1 MGTRHTTEPLQSK
14 IWQLAQD
21 ESSVQGYLYSCSLD
35 DEPLVLSEPFINS
48 RKVQLAFSNICPGC
62 GFELEKTLRVQTSTL
77 PVGRRLLTNPDCK
90 DPEQLIEPGE
100 SFEAKLSRGSTLLQD
115 VRSDLTTGM
124 ELLDETLVLRFGQLL
139 TLQGEASN
147 ALSHLLCVRAIHPL
161 PPGLDSDV
169 VFVDGGNVFDAYTVS
184 RHAFSLELDQERTK
198 LRIHLSRVFTH
209 HQLSSFIT
217 ERLAHAIDQCDA
229 RLAIVSDI
237 TALYCDPDVK
247 EKREAFDL
255 FSKDIRYMAT
265 LAEQRNMII
274 VVTNLQSRSKPMDD
288 VLART
293 AHVSATLHDKGVH
306 TQLTVTRHPF
316 IQTGDAEIATLD
328 NQTLTRYLQKPPS
341 GKTTHATQNR

>member
-1 MGTRHTTEPLQSK
+1 MAARHTAEPLQSK
-14 IWQLAQD
+14 IWQLDQD
-21 ESSVQGYLYSCSLD
+21 QTSDQGFLYSCSLC
-35 DEPLVLSEPFINS
+35 DEVLVLSKLLINP

-62 GFELEKTLRVQTSTL
+62 GFELDKTLKLLTSTL
-77 PVGRRLLTNPDCK
+77 PPGRRFLTNPACK

-100 SFEAKLSRGSTLLQD
+100 LFEAKLSRGSTLGRGN
-115 VRSDLTTGM
+115 RSDLPTGI
-124 ELLDETLVLRFGQLL
+124 ELLDQTLVLRFGQLV

-147 ALSHLLCVRAIHPL
+147 PLSHLLCVRAIHPL

-184 RHAFSLELDQERTK
+184 RHAFSLGLDQERTK
-198 LRIHLSRVFTH
+198 LRIHLSRAFTH
-209 HQLSSFIT
+209 HQLSGFIS
-217 ERLAHAIDQCDA
+217 ERLAPAIDECDA

-255 FSKDIRYMAT
+255 FSKDIRSLAT
-265 LAEQRNMII
+265 LAEQRKMII
-274 VVTNLQSRSKPMDD
+274 VVTNLQSRSKAMDD

-293 AHVSATLHDKGVH
+293 AHVSAILQDNGAH

-316 IQTGDAEIATLD
+316 IPTGKTEIATLD
-328 NQTLTRYLQKPPS
+328 NQTLTRYL
-341 GKTTHATQNR
+341 